1 MLSSP
6 KVLDFGI
13 PINKN
18 NIQKPIGWVW
28 IFKDFGPSLTKSL

>member
-18 NIQKPIGWVW
+18 NIQKPIG
-28 IFKDFGPSLTKSL
+28 